1 MTAAVP
7 EDLRMTPML
16 KQYAQ
21 WKKRYPDCLLFFR
34 MGDFYEMFFEDARI
48 ASSILDIT
56 LTARDP
62 LKKIPMAGVPFH
74 SVDSYLE
81 RLVAS
86 GYKVAICEQVS
97 EPDGRTLVDRQVV
110 RVVTPGTFLPADSAS
125 EGRLACIDVL
135 PEGVAM
141 ALLNFATGKLLAGT
155 LSQASAKSELAGFSP
170 TEALCPS
177 GQEKAVAALLDGSE
191 GRPVT
196 PRSRDEFRLPGAA
209 RRICREWGVA
219 SLEGFGLSDLDP
231 AGGCAAALLSFIEET
246 QFRSARGA
254 VEIGPLLEKT
264 SMLIDP
270 AAAWNLE
277 IADPPGGSLLDTL
290 NRCCTA
296 MGRRKMREWLLHPLI
311 DAEGISDRQDKVQ
324 AMLESPEA
332 RSRLRAALSGC
343 GDTDRALS
351 RVAFGSAGPRDL
363 GVLRDTLEAVPG
375 VARHLGE
382 LGLEGL
388 LVLPEASERL
398 GGTLSSALPEE
409 PPRTLH
415 GGGFIREGFDP
426 TLDDLRGVRKN
437 EKEWLDDYLNRM
449 RSRTGVRS
457 MKIGFNKVFGYY
469 LEVSKSYLKDV
480 PASFTRKQTLVSA
493 ERFITEELELF
504 EKRMLTAT
512 GEAMEREEE
521 LFRELI
527 ASIGECSAEL
537 RALADG
543 IAAVDV
549 LASFAQAAALF
560 DYRRPEVDYGDRFE
574 IRGGRH
580 PMVEHSPALGGAFT
594 PNDVRL
600 DGDENRIAIVTGPNM
615 AGKSTYLR
623 MTALLAIMA
632 QAGSFIPAD
641 SARLGIVER
650 VFSRIGARDELGRGR
665 STFMV
670 EMIET
675 ADILNNV
682 NSRSLVILDEVG
694 RGTSTYDGM
703 SIAWAVLE
711 YLQSQPDRRPK
722 VLFATHFHELTVL
735 SERLPGVKNLSMA
748 VKEGADGIVFL
759 YRVVP
764 SPADRS
770 YGIEVARLAGIPE
783 RVLQRSMEILEE
795 FENRG
800 EAIPPAPAAGA
811 PGGQLLLFEGGA
823 RELITELAGLDPDG
837 MTPFQAL
844 QLLFSLKERAA
855 EVLKSS

>member
-21 WKKRYPDCLLFFR
+21 WKRRYPDCLLFFR
-34 MGDFYEMFFEDARI
+34 MGDFYEMFFEDARV

-62 LKKIPMAGVPFH
+62 QKKIPMAGVPFH

-86 GYKVAICEQVS
+86 GHKVAICEQVS

-135 PEGVAM
+135 PGGVAM

-155 LSQASAKSELAGFSP
+155 LSQASARSELAGFSP
-170 TEALCPS
+170 SEVLCPS
-177 GQEKAVAALLDGSE
+177 GQEKAAVALLE
-191 GRPVT
+191 GKEDRPVN
-196 PRSRDEFRLPGAA
+196 PRSRDDFRLPGAA

-231 AGGCAAALLSFIEET
+231 ASGCAAALLAFIEET

-254 VEIGPLLEKT
+254 VEIGPLLEKA

-277 IADPPGGSLLDTL
+277 IADPSGSSLLDTL
-290 NRCCTA
+290 NQCSTA
-296 MGRRKMREWLLHPLI
+296 MGRRKMKEWLLHPLI

-343 GDTDRALS
+343 GDTDRALT

-363 GVLRDTLEAVPG
+363 GILRDTLEAVPG
-375 VARHLGE
+375 VARHLEE
-382 LGLEGL
+382 LELEGL

-398 GGTLSSALPEE
+398 GKTLSSALPEE

-415 GGGFIREGFDP
+415 GGGFIRDGFDSA
-426 TLDDLRGVRKN
+426 LDGLRGVRKD
-437 EKEWLDDYLNRM
+437 EKEWLDDYLDRM
-449 RSRTGVRS
+449 RSQTGIRN

-480 PASFTRKQTLVSA
+480 PPSFTRKQTLVSA

-512 GEAMEREEE
+512 GEALEREEE
-521 LFRELI
+521 LFRELV
-527 ASIGECSAEL
+527 ASIGECSSEL

-543 IAAVDV
+543 IATVDV
-549 LASFAQAAALF
+549 LASFAQVAALF

-580 PMVEHSPALGGAFT
+580 PMVENSLASGGAFT
-594 PNDVRL
+594 PNDVHL

-623 MTALLAIMA
+623 MAALLAIMA

-641 SARLGIVER
+641 SAWLGIVER
-650 VFSRIGARDELGRGR
+650 VFSRIGARDEIARGR

-711 YLQSQPDRRPK
+711 YLQGQPDRRPK

-748 VKEGADGIVFL
+748 VKESGDGIVFL

-764 SPADRS
+764 VPADRS

-795 FENRG
+795 FEKRG
-800 EAIPPAPAAGA
+800 DAVPAVSPVVA
-811 PGGQLLLFEGGA
+811 PRGQLSLFGEGA
-823 RELITELAGLDPDG
+823 RELMTELAGVDLDG
-837 MTPFQAL
+837 MTPLQAL
-844 QLLFSLKERAA
+844 KFLYFLKERAE
-855 EVLKSS
+855 EVLKS

>member
-34 MGDFYEMFFEDARI
+34 MGDFYEMFFEDARV
-48 ASSILDIT
+48 ASSVLDIT

-62 LKKIPMAGVPFH
+62 GKKIPMAGVPFH

-86 GYKVAICEQVS
+86 GHKVAICEQVS

-110 RVVTPGTFLPADSAS
+110 RVVTPGTFLPSDSAL
-125 EGRLACIDVL
+125 EGRLACVDVL
-135 PEGVAM
+135 PDGVAV
-141 ALLNFATGKLLAGT
+141 ALLNFATGRLLAGT
-155 LSQASAKSELAGFSP
+155 LGHAPARSELAGFAPS
-170 TEALCPS
+170 EVLCPS
-177 GQEKAVAALLDGSE
+177 GQEKAAAALAGDRG
-191 GRPVT
+191 GCVVT
-196 PRSRDEFRLPGAA
+196 PRSRDDFRLPGAA

-231 AGGCAAALLSFIEET
+231 AAGCAAALLAFVEET

-254 VEIGPLLEKT
+254 VEIRPLLEKT

-277 IADPPGGSLLDTL
+277 VVDPPGSSLLDTL
-290 NRCCTA
+290 NRCRTA
-296 MGRRKMREWLLHPLI
+296 MGRRKMRDWLLHPLI
-311 DAEGISDRQDKVQ
+311 DVDSIAQRQDKVQ
-324 AMLESPEA
+324 AMLGSPEA
-332 RSRLRAALSGC
+332 RSRLQASLSAC
-343 GDTDRALS
+343 GDADRALS
-351 RVAFGSAGPRDL
+351 RIAFGSAGPRDL
-363 GVLRDTLEAVPG
+363 GVVRDTLEAAPRLE
-375 VARHLGE
+375 RHLGE
-382 LGLEGL
+382 MGLEGL
-388 LVLPEASERL
+388 LVMPEGLRAL
-398 GGTLSSALPEE
+398 GEVLSSALVEE
-409 PPRTLH
+409 PPRNLH
-415 GGGFIREGFDP
+415 GGGVIRGGFDP
-426 TLDDLRGVRKN
+426 TMDGLRDVKNN
-437 EKEWLDDYLNRM
+437 EKEWLDGYLDRM
-449 RSRTGVRS
+449 RGLTGIRN

-469 LEVSKSYLKDV
+469 LEVSKSFLKDV
-480 PASFTRKQTLVSA
+480 PESFTRKQTLVSA

-504 EKRMLTAT
+504 EKRMLTAE

-521 LFRELI
+521 LFRGL
-527 ASIGECSAEL
+527 CSKVAERSPEL
-537 RALADG
+537 RALAETV
-543 IAAVDV
+543 AAVDV
-549 LASFAQAAALF
+549 LASFAQAVALF
-560 DYRRPEVDYGDRFE
+560 DYQRPEVDYGELFE

-580 PMVEHSPALGGAFT
+580 PMVENSPASGGVFT
-594 PNDVRL
+594 PNDVLL
-600 DGDENRIAIVTGPNM
+600 DGAENRIAIVTGPNM

-623 MTALLAIMA
+623 MAALLAIMA
-632 QAGSFIPAD
+632 QAGSFIPVE
-641 SARLGIVER
+641 SARMGIVER
-650 VFSRIGARDELGRGR
+650 VFSRIGARDEIARGR

-711 YLQSQPDRRPK
+711 YLQGQPDRRPK
-722 VLFATHFHELTVL
+722 VLFATHFHELTAL

-748 VKEGADGIVFL
+748 VKESGDGIVFL
-759 YRVVP
+759 YKVIP
-764 SPADRS
+764 APADRS

-795 FENRG
+795 FEKRG
-800 EAIPPAPAAGA
+800 DRVPPVPPAVVPE
-811 PGGQLLLFEGGA
+811 GQLALFGEGA
-823 RELITELAGLDPDG
+823 RELIEELAEVEPDG
-837 MTPFQAL
+837 MTPIQAL
-844 QLLFSLKERAA
+844 KFLYFLKDKAA
-855 EVLKSS
+855 EVLKS